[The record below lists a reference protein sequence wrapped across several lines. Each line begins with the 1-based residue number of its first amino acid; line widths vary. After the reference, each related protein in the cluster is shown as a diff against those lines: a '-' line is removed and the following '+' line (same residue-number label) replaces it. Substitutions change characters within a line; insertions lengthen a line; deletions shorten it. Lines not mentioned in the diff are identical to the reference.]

1 MVVKKRHGFWNVLVV
16 FTVMVCFLAFV
27 AHYKNWTKIGQE
39 EIQILSGA
47 YYKKIKFSELD
58 SVELLDKIP
67 PMERLHGFSALDK
80 EKGVFRA
87 FKDSLRKDK
96 PVYVYVD
103 NLTHQKIKL
112 VYLDSLRLYINL
124 KDSLETQE
132 LYQFLLNQQ
141 QLQSK
146 VSNTQ

>member
-1 MVVKKRHGFWNVLVV
+1 MAVKKRHGFWNVLVV
-16 FTVMVCFLAFV
+16 LTVVVCFLAFA
-27 AHYKNWTKIGQE
+27 AHYKNWTKIGQG

-58 SVELLDKIP
+58 SIVLLDKIP

-87 FKDSLRKDK
+87 FKDSLRNDK
-96 PVYVYVD
+96 PIYVYVD

-112 VYLDSLRLYINL
+112 VYLDSLKLYINL

-132 LYQFLLNQQ
+132 LYQFLLEKLE
-141 QLQSK
+141 LQFK
-146 VSNTQ
+146 VLKGQ